1 MQEVKLMQTTEEI
14 QSTFDVIKLLRPHLI
29 ESEYYKQI
37 KRMQQGGYQLAA
49 VLYHSE
55 VKSVAGFRINE
66 SLAWKKFMYVDDLIT
81 VTDGRSHGFGKTLLH
96 WLENF
101 AKENDCSQI
110 HLDSGVQ
117 RHEAH
122 RFYLR
127 ERMDITCYHFSKLFN
142 ES

>member
-1 MQEVKLMQTTEEI
+1 MKEIKLMQTDEDI
-14 QSTFDVIKLLRPHLI
+14 KSTFEVIKLLRPHLLKDNYLEKI
-29 ESEYYKQI
+29 R
-37 KRMQQGGYQLAA
+37 RMQDGGYHLAA
-49 VLYHSE
+49 VIHNTE

-66 SLAWKKFMYVDDLIT
+66 SLAWDKFMYVDDLIT
-81 VTDGRSHGFGKTLLH
+81 VTEERSHGFGKSLLD

-127 ERMDITCYHFSKLFN
+127 ERMDIKCYHFSKLIH
-142 ES
+142 ED